1 MHHVAQ
7 ELRLRGRLN
16 VRPWSSGNASPPP
29 EMGRDH
35 ATSGSEDEESIGGSE
50 LTDGAADATIRRKPR
65 ARMPRKSTRYAVAQP
80 APQLRTKQRHLVQ
93 ILPRLLLQLQEI
105 GDKRAI
111 PAFDLIPAQ
120 LVAGT
125 LIIPKLAKHFPRIF
139 HANAEL
145 SQNDVLLVR
154 SEDYASTTPKHSSL
168 HRENARRLRHDKEI
182 IAVISAPSPKGRGE
196 AAEIILEDGLP
207 WSASIMANG
216 SYEFTR
222 IDEDGQVATARWVRR
237 CHRTTGSSSTRSR
250 RRDSLHESR
259 WTFSIIDPSSRRH
272 PILGSLTMETL
283 EVYDSYVT
291 LSTSS
296 GRFPPSRPFGPQAAG
311 VREQSTSSVSFSNS
325 SDSQSRVTVEVLPAQ
340 KALMIATASWIQ
352 LQQHDWPAS
361 VTPKF
366 AKVIPSSCRS
376 PTPSGNRNST
386 PRRQT
391 FPSYDGDG
399 FRTTSP
405 LDFAKSPNSTNASAS
420 STERTDSGLPV
431 RSMST
436 GRAFVKRR
444 SDRMQGLSTVHS
456 QEAPELGH
464 GQGKLD
470 MDRTEKA
477 GCLGRVRKWTH
488 RLLHRKEKDAPIKER

>member
-1 MHHVAQ
+1 
-7 ELRLRGRLN
+7 
-16 VRPWSSGNASPPP
+16 
-29 EMGRDH
+29 MGRDH

-222 IDEDGQVATARWVRR
+222 IDEDGQVATARW
-237 CHRTTGSSSTRSR
+237 
-250 RRDSLHESR
+250 
-259 WTFSIIDPSSRRH
+259 TFSIIDPSSRRH

-366 AKVIPSSCRS
+366 AKIHVY
-376 PTPSGNRNST
+376 G
-386 PRRQT
+386 
-391 FPSYDGDG
+391 
-399 FRTTSP
+399 
-405 LDFAKSPNSTNASAS
+405 
-420 STERTDSGLPV
+420 
-431 RSMST
+431 
-436 GRAFVKRR
+436 
-444 SDRMQGLSTVHS
+444 
-456 QEAPELGH
+456 
-464 GQGKLD
+464 
-470 MDRTEKA
+470 
-477 GCLGRVRKWTH
+477 
-488 RLLHRKEKDAPIKER
+488 